1 MMRPWP
7 ALRKRTSR
15 VSQMG
20 RSTQDHKSPRGDM
33 RPPNP
38 GKRTS
43 WAKQPAP
50 PRAGPKGIDRK
61 TPIDHGLSKWFFRA
75 MPSRKHRL
83 EPPHAFL
90 MICCQHPLAPHI
102 VQQRHISEEKVVLR
116 SGLVL
121 SYSERLY
128 TNIIYTNSSLDE
140 KKLEDHV
147 SEYCLIASIFFL
159 FFSFPGEKK
168 LELRKENL
176 VQAQESTMEWI
187 HFHSFLIQEKA
198 KITSE
203 LKGTHTS
210 GKGGEC
216 QKYKKF
222 QHDYYKVLQKK

>member
-1 MMRPWP
+1 
-7 ALRKRTSR
+7 
-15 VSQMG
+15 
-20 RSTQDHKSPRGDM
+20 
-33 RPPNP
+33 
-38 GKRTS
+38 
-43 WAKQPAP
+43 
-50 PRAGPKGIDRK
+50 
-61 TPIDHGLSKWFFRA
+61 

-147 SEYCLIASIFFL
+147 SEYCLIAFIF
-159 FFSFPGEKK
+159 FFSFSGEKK
-168 LELRKENL
+168 LELRKENS
-176 VQAQESTMEWI
+176 VQAQESTMEWS